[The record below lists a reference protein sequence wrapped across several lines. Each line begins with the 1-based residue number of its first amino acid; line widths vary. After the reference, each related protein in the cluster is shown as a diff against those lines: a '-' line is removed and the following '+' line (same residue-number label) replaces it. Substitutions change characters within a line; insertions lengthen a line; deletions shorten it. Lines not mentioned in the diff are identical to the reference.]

1 MDPVEAALESKDA
14 ENIKKVRTL
23 EKGDVTRIAN
33 RLESLLTLNDD
44 GTFDMSNISSTNIDD
59 VEKGLKVA
67 VENVTKLHK
76 NFVLLRQKGT
86 DDAAEEALAK
96 KDENYLIEVEAK
108 YDKAALLVNKYRR
121 QLNKEKPQPEVKAD
135 TDSSYFKLKKLE
147 APGFS
152 GACREF
158 AAWKRDF
165 NSIVNVTGR
174 PAVEIGATLK
184 SCIPKK
190 YHYLFEGLSFE
201 EHDEMMSRVE
211 NKFGKVRVIVDEVV
225 GEIRKMKPV
234 VDSKGFVSFA
244 EKLDRVNRDLK
255 EMGMEAEI
263 YNSTVLAELEQ
274 KLITAVCFS
283 ARKL

>member
-1 MDPVEAALESKDA
+1 M
-14 ENIKKVRTL
+14 
-23 EKGDVTRIAN
+23 
-33 RLESLLTLNDD
+33 
-44 GTFDMSNISSTNIDD
+44 
-59 VEKGLKVA
+59 
-67 VENVTKLHK
+67 
-76 NFVLLRQKGT
+76 
-86 DDAAEEALAK
+86 
-96 KDENYLIEVEAK
+96 
-108 YDKAALLVNKYRR
+108 
-121 QLNKEKPQPEVKAD
+121 
-135 TDSSYFKLKKLE
+135 E

-244 EKLDRVNRDLK
+244 EKLDRVDR

-274 KLITAVCFS
+274 KLPHLVMRDWVIHVTDKVHSKKNPEERFEEF
-283 ARKL
+283 